1 MTFQEKQEDFQGE
14 KGRKEEGVSSAN
26 LKTTSSDFHCLEL
39 TFQICYR
46 VLFCLFFFFGGYLD
60 FIGFDI
66 FAAEPTLLLR
76 RTGMT
81 LRRLR
86 SSASEMLAKPL
97 LAELREPRSLLIYLL
112 FFCLIFVP

>member
-14 KGRKEEGVSSAN
+14 KGGKEEGVSSAN

-46 VLFCLFFFFGGYLD
+46 VLFCLFFFLVVFWISSDLI
-60 FIGFDI
+60 F